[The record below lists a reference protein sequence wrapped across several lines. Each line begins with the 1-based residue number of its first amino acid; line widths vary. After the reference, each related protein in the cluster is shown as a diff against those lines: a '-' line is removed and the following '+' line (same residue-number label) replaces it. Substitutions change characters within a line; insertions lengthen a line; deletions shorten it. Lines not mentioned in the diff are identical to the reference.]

1 MEVKM
6 AKRRRMSGAK
16 DKKIFR
22 QTAKKSKTLIGGP
35 TRL

>member
-1 MEVKM
+1 M
-6 AKRRRMSGAK
+6 AKRKKMYGPK